1 MKAALV
7 SLFLFFAF
15 PLAFAQQVLDTNGN
29 PIFPGREY
37 YILPSVAGPPGG
49 GVKLGT
55 TGNSKCP
62 VTVLQGYSEVV
73 NGIPVKFTIVGIS
86 TLQIYENTSLKIEF
100 TKKPKCVES
109 SKWILFFDNEIEK
122 ACMGIGDPD
131 DHNPDDPHI
140 FLGTFTIKRAKFGYK
155 LAFCYYESN
164 CMDIGRFNKNGEGG
178 RRLYLTK
185 GEPFDVVFIESSSYN
200 NGIRSVV

>member
-1 MKAALV
+1 VDGRRERAGWIATRLHGHRLSQGRAGKSFV
-7 SLFLFFAF
+7 RSAF
-15 PLAFAQQVLDTNGN
+15 SF
-29 PIFPGREY
+29 
-37 YILPSVAGPPGG
+37 GG
-49 GVKLGT
+49 
-55 TGNSKCP
+55 
-62 VTVLQGYSEVV
+62 
-73 NGIPVKFTIVGIS
+73 KFGAEIHRVCCSVGIS

-200 NGIRSVV
+200 NGI